1 MSSSARLTFDP
12 IQRAGEL
19 WDERIGDA
27 TAMRLATSLMR
38 VQQMVLAALD
48 AAVRPHGITF
58 ARYEVLVLLSFSRSG
73 SLPLSKVGERLMVH
87 PTSVTNLIDRLEA
100 QGLVTRTTDATDR
113 RRTLAAL
120 TPAGRRVL
128 KRATRALTDI
138 EFAVGSLDPADQEK
152 AYELLRGLR
161 AADFDEPPAGIGSG
175 RASAS

>member
-1 MSSSARLTFDP
+1 VTGPRLAFDP

-19 WDERIGDA
+19 WGERIGDA
-27 TAMRLATSLMR
+27 TAMRLATSIMR

-48 AAVRPHGITF
+48 AAVRPYGITF

-100 QGLVTRTTDATDR
+100 QGLVDRTTDAADR
-113 RRTLAAL
+113 RRTLASL
-120 TPAGRRVL
+120 TPDGRRVL

-138 EFAVGSLDPADQEK
+138 EFAVGSLDPEEQER
-152 AYELLRGLR
+152 AYDLLRSLR
-161 AADFDEPPAGIGSG
+161 SADFED
-175 RASAS
+175 